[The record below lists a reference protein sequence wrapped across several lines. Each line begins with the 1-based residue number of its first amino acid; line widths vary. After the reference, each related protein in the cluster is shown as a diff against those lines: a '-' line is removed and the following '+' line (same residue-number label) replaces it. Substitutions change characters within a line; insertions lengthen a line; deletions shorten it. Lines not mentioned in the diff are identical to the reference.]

1 MPIRIAVATDDG
13 KFVKEGPFHEAKYF
27 AIYEVSGRSPT
38 RIELR
43 VNTRRGSRRG
53 PSSVLE
59 ILRDCEVLIS
69 RSFDV
74 ESREVIESRG
84 IITLETNSKELES
97 AVLEV
102 AEKLAR
108 L

>member
-27 AIYEVSGRSPT
+27 AIYEVAGRSPT

-43 VNTRRGSRRG
+43 VNTRRGSRKG

-59 ILRDCEVLIS
+59 ILRDCEILVS

-74 ESREVIESRG
+74 ESREIIESRG
-84 IITLETNSKELES
+84 KITMETNNKELES
-97 AVLEV
+97 AVLEA
-102 AEKLAR
+102 AEKIAR